1 MRLGNILTKKFL
13 ISFVCVLFTA
23 IISLC
28 GANLVNTYL
37 MDTTSGYQETVT
49 DDDESS
55 GNGEENVQA
64 EAEGYWSDNASRPEG
79 TGSSSNPYV
88 IEDASDLAYILEEP
102 DKHYVFSNSCT
113 SIDMSAHYWDASNT
127 VFESGSLIG
136 PDSGVTIYNI
146 VLPPG
151 ILWVNPTYY
160 FLPEIQENYIVSNLI
175 IDVTNGGF
183 IGIAVDSTISNITV
197 ISSNTQTEKAIFQSK
212 VYVAGGIVSE
222 AENVIIQNCINM
234 ADISISGSSPIY
246 AGGIVGRIMGGENNI
261 IENCVNYGNISGF
274 SRIGGIVGQ
283 VDLAYAFFKDNS
295 LTISRC
301 INYGNLS
308 SSFYVAGIVG
318 AVTKGNI
325 INIQFCISAMSESG
339 LTTTR
344 NQRVNDYRAGIIGYI
359 DASASTICIIEN
371 CAYASRYGSLDYH
384 GDIERGMLEA
394 SNISEIRVSGDILSK
409 GTVLNYMQTYNY
421 SCGNGLSKVWTTSTV
436 YSYGYNNF
444 SSEMVT
450 LSSFVVGFNLAIQNE
465 VQTGINQY
473 EYQLVN
479 DSNGYQVYLTDNGEE
494 IYLNNNSLNA
504 CYITKNPH
512 SQVIFT
518 VVEPNT
524 KGIYNF
530 LGIFDGTDVNTSH
543 QIGSNLNY
551 ITVPLNLSGDYVIR
565 CGLIKETYSFSAAYC
580 DEIIN
585 PSWFESLWR
594 SYDLTEGTKGGYI
607 SSYRVDMRDSNGDRR
622 SEGTTNENDIS
633 SSSIPFENNSY
644 LTSITF
650 EIKLEEGFEFYG
662 LFRKS
667 ALGGSN
673 NLHIYANQ
681 NVANSNSFIL
691 GNLGSSSSSLTSTS
705 GTDSNIYF
713 TLKLYETPSLNEF
726 DYVFVFRRYQYKIDI
741 NIDIYE
747 VTDVSKIESKKLSGY
762 YGYNE
767 RKYHRS
773 VSIFKDDYFGIGG
786 DSDIAD
792 STITIVSNSDHGG
805 YLDGEYN
812 WYLGYIETDE
822 LGIGNNGDFALC
834 WGGIQA
840 FSFTDTD
847 YLKCKNSEDPNS
859 RSLTLNLSALFGTN
873 SKGNLNLTT
882 NNTINI
888 TLKKFVVDPDEDYL
902 NKNVDAD
909 GDGIDD
915 SVGGKYVT
923 YSFYVLDVY
932 DSSVETGVN
941 NYVFGSNG
949 GITSL
954 SKLTSINEN
963 QYYSVNV
970 THVNNLAVTNNN
982 GELEVTSDGSISGYR
997 IDFTLF
1003 LFYDFNFVNFDEG
1016 DPLSKSGWADTLGRK
1031 DNSNDEKT
1039 GGNIKLSDIVSITK
1053 NPVNGYYYNGSTVNY
1068 FQVHNSNFNSSISI
1082 DNLNSSLKDLS
1093 NAGNDLYT
1101 LANGASSNTKV
1112 YLLSYY
1118 SLTTFTLNINI
1129 ASSGSIRSFN
1139 YALLINDEMIFDNL
1153 NGTGNSSSDS
1163 SNTFTNIKSY
1173 SKIEIKTNQI
1183 VTFTSGNAITYYK
1196 FDGIYL
1202 NGVKASDLPNFTF
1215 QLSSNPDINTE
1226 VSIQMAYEEVQSNI
1240 SYLALERDKNGYY
1253 LISSPEDLF
1262 AILYTFNRE
1271 SEDFEGYKFK
1281 QTCDID
1287 MSGYNFLPIGSE
1299 YIPFRGSYDGQ
1310 YYSIY
1315 NLKID
1320 AGNLSNVGL
1329 FGYVENATIKNLNFV
1344 GGSITGFNNVGVIGY
1359 AENSTI
1365 TRVNNY
1371 SCTINSSDDI
1381 ITNHIFMVDDETLDE
1396 PYTDSNGNG
1405 QYDEREPYEDIN
1417 GNDKYGKYNIVKALT
1432 SETGYNENLLLRV
1445 RAETNGAF
1453 NDFTFSVGGTDSYAF
1468 STVSSA
1474 YNVGGLLGNVT
1485 GSSVSVS
1492 SSKGTVEQETADI
1505 TEGTDSDVSAD
1516 DSAVES
1522 VSDKIT
1528 NRNIAG
1534 FVGYVSGGTISN
1546 CYTSQATFAGTTEN
1560 SSLTCC
1566 HKGISDVTELTDC
1579 DCESKFNW

>member
-64 EAEGYWSDNASRPEG
+64 EAEGYWSDNASKPSAG
-79 TGSSSNPYV
+79 AGSSSNPYV
-88 IEDASDLAYILEEP
+88 IEDAGDLAYILVAP
-102 DKHYVFSNSCT
+102 DKHYVFSDSCT
-113 SIDMSAHYWDASNT
+113 SIDMSAHYWDARST

-146 VLPPG
+146 VLSTG
-151 ILWVNPTYY
+151 ILYGLTYY
-160 FLPEIQENYIVSNLI
+160 FLPEIQENYVVSNII

-183 IGIAVDSTISNITV
+183 IGSAVDSTIQNVAV
-197 ISSNTQTEKAIFQSK
+197 ISSSTKTNSVIGGSGTIQRVT
-212 VYVAGGIVSE
+212 GGIVSE
-222 AENVIIQNCINM
+222 AENVTIRNCINM
-234 ADISISGSSPIY
+234 ADISTGLLFSSSA
-246 AGGIVGRIMGGENNI
+246 AGGIVGELVGGYNI
-261 IENCVNYGNISGF
+261 IQNCVNYGYINGLSYV
-274 SRIGGIVGQ
+274 GGIVGESSSR
-283 VDLAYAFFKDNS
+283 VLS
-295 LTISRC
+295 ITRC
-301 INYGNLS
+301 INYGRLNS
-308 SSFYVAGIVG
+308 KNSDGYVGGIVG
-318 AVTKGNI
+318 ALTGGN
-325 INIQFCISAMSESG
+325 
-339 LTTTR
+339 
-344 NQRVNDYRAGIIGYI
+344 YGYI
-359 DASASTICIIEN
+359 TYCINARSDAEFSAYYIGGLVGVTRTHLTMTYCR
-371 CAYASRYGSLDYH
+371 YASYENTYWGLIAAGQDKVYT
-384 GDIERGMLEA
+384 D
-394 SNISEIRVSGDILSK
+394 NIFLSTNTLNTNSSYTN
-409 GTVLNYMQTYNY
+409 GVLRK
-421 SCGNGLSKVWTTSTV
+421 SKVSSYMSTFGFAYNNNLNSTWTTATV
-436 YSYGYNNF
+436 YSLGSQNF

-450 LSSFVVGFNLAIQNE
+450 LSFFVNSFNIAIQNE

-473 EYQLVN
+473 DYQLDYDSDGYYAIIYNN
-479 DSNGYQVYLTDNGEE
+479 DNDGDITVDGDGLQTYY
-494 IYLNNNSLNA
+494 
-504 CYITKNPH
+504 YIKNPY
-512 SQVIFT
+512 SQVVFT
-518 VVEPNT
+518 VECENKART
-524 KGIYNF
+524 SSLYNF
-530 LGIFDGTDVNTSH
+530 LGIFDGIEMNDKQLSSEKSYVA
-543 QIGSNLNY
+543 I
-551 ITVPLNLSGDYVIR
+551 PLNLSGDYIIR
-565 CGLIKETYSFSAAYC
+565 SELIKNTYSFKTASYNGFLNNT
-580 DEIIN
+580 DIN
-585 PSWFESLWR
+585 NSVT
-594 SYDLTEGTKGGYI
+594 LTQGTEGGYI
-607 SSYRVDMRDSNGDRR
+607 STYRVDMRYSDGDRR
-622 SEGTTNENDIS
+622 STGTTTTLNSDKIE
-633 SSSIPFENNSY
+633 FKNNSY

-650 EIKLEEGFEFYG
+650 EIKLQEGYEFYG
-662 LFRKS
+662 LFGET
-667 ALGGSN
+667 ALGGSD
-673 NLHIYANQ
+673 NLQIYAGQDLKPANED
-681 NVANSNSFIL
+681 NFVISNSNGDSL
-691 GNLGSSSSSLTSTS
+691 GVENNDST
-705 GTDSNIYF
+705 GDSNTIYF
-713 TLKLYETPSLNEF
+713 TIQLFNSLNLSEF
-726 DYVFVFRRYQYKIDI
+726 NYVFVFTRYQYEIDI
-741 NIDIYE
+741 NINNFE
-747 VTDVSKIESKKLSGY
+747 VKNDTSSTYSSSNLRGY
-762 YGYNE
+762 YGYAG
-767 RKYHRS
+767 RVYHRS
-773 VSIFKDDYFGIGG
+773 DLTPKLSLNGSYYSINEF
-786 DSDIAD
+786 
-792 STITIVSNSDHGG
+792 TIVSNTSANK
-805 YLDGEYN
+805 YLGGEYN

-822 LGIGNNGDFALC
+822 LDFGNDGKLAFS
-834 WGGIQA
+834 WGGTEGFYFDETEKELEDIVECIG
-840 FSFTDTD
+840 D
-847 YLKCKNSEDPNS
+847 YSDDRK
-859 RSLTLNLSALFGTN
+859 LTLDLSKLFGID
-873 SKGNLNLTT
+873 SQGNLDLTDNET
-882 NNTINI
+882 VNI
-888 TLKKFVVDPDEDYL
+888 TLKKFVVDPDENYIKDSEDTED
-902 NKNVDAD
+902 N
-909 GDGIDD
+909 

-923 YSFYVLDVY
+923 YSYYVLDVY
-932 DSSVETGVN
+932 DSSVETDVN

-949 GITSL
+949 GTTSL
-954 SKLTSINEN
+954 SKLTSVNGN

-982 GELEVTSDGSISGYR
+982 GELEVTSGGSISGYR

-1003 LFYDFNFVNFDEG
+1003 LFYDFNFVDFDKG
-1016 DPLSKSGWADTLGRK
+1016 DPLSSGWDLESLNRK
-1031 DNSNDEKT
+1031 DDENT
-1039 GGNIKLSDIVSITK
+1039 GGNFTLNSIVNITK
-1053 NPVNGYYYNGSTVNY
+1053 VPVNGYYYNGFTVNY

-1093 NAGNDLYT
+1093 TAGNDLYT
-1101 LANGASSNTKV
+1101 LANGALSNTKV

-1359 AENSTI
+1359 TENSTI

-1371 SCTINSSDDI
+1371 SCEIKATNSISNTHIYLISENSVIDSESSSTDGEETTYNLSAEDFNSS
-1381 ITNHIFMVDDETLDE
+1381 
-1396 PYTDSNGNG
+1396 
-1405 QYDEREPYEDIN
+1405 
-1417 GNDKYGKYNIVKALT
+1417 
-1432 SETGYNENLLLRV
+1432 LLLRV
-1445 RAETNGAF
+1445 IQGSGL
-1453 NDFTFSVGGTDSYAF
+1453 NDYDFVVGGEDGKVAFGSTALESY
-1468 STVSSA
+1468 
-1474 YNVGGLLGNVT
+1474 NIGGLLGTMEN
-1485 GSSVSVS
+1485 GSVSIS
-1492 SSKGTVEQETADI
+1492 SSKGAVNIFESI
-1505 TEGTDSDVSAD
+1505 D
-1516 DSAVES
+1516 DSTS
-1522 VSDKIT
+1522 SDEETQDNTENQTSDLELIQ
-1528 NRNIAG
+1528 NRGIAG

-1546 CYTSQATFAGTTEN
+1546 CYTSQATFAGNYCNKNLN
-1560 SSLTCC
+1560 SSEIFNCC
-1566 HKGISDVTELTDC
+1566 HYNISDVTQITDSDC

>member
-64 EAEGYWSDNASRPEG
+64 EAEGYWSDNADVPG
-79 TGSSSNPYV
+79 TREVGGNAGSASNPYV
-88 IEDASDLAYILEEP
+88 IGTARELAYILVAP
-102 DKHYVFSNSCT
+102 DKHYVFSDSCT
-113 SIDMSAHYWDASNT
+113 SIDMSAHYWDARST

-146 VLPPG
+146 VLATR

-183 IGIAVDSTISNITV
+183 IGIAVDSKISNITV
-197 ISSNTQTEKAIFQSK
+197 ISSNTQTEKGWFGSK

-222 AENVIIQNCINM
+222 AENVTIRNCINM
-234 ADISISGSSPIY
+234 ADISISGSSPTY

-318 AVTKGNI
+318 AVTKGDI

-339 LTTTR
+339 LTTTM

-359 DASASTICIIEN
+359 DASTSTICIIEN

-384 GDIERGMLEA
+384 GDIERGKLEA
-394 SNISEIRVSGDILSK
+394 SNISKIRVSGDILSK

-473 EYQLVN
+473 KYQFVI
-479 DSNGYQVYLTDNGEE
+479 DPNGYQVYLNDFYGSVLISEAD
-494 IYLNNNSLNA
+494 LNT
-504 CYITKNPH
+504 YYVTKNPY
-512 SQVIFT
+512 SQRIFT
-518 VVEPNT
+518 IEYGNESKT
-524 KGIYNF
+524 SGIYKF
-530 LGIFDGTDVNTSH
+530 LGVYDGIEANDEQLSDGSYLFYNAVPTS
-543 QIGSNLNY
+543 
-551 ITVPLNLSGDYVIR
+551 LSGDYVIR
-565 CGLIKETYSFSAAYC
+565 CDLIKNTYSFKTA
-580 DEIIN
+580 
-585 PSWFESLWR
+585 
-594 SYDLTEGTKGGYI
+594 SYNGFLNKIDSNNRVVLTQGTEGGYI
-607 SSYRVDMRDSNGDRR
+607 SSYRVDMRYSDGDRR
-622 SEGTTNENDIS
+622 STGTTTTLNSDEIA
-633 SSSIPFENNSY
+633 FQNNSY

-650 EIKLEEGFEFYG
+650 QITLRDGYEFYG
-662 LFRKS
+662 LFGET
-667 ALGGSN
+667 ALGGSD
-673 NLHIYANQ
+673 NLQIYAGQ
-681 NVANSNSFIL
+681 GVANSEQFVPGDL
-691 GNLGSSSSSLTSTS
+691 GTSSLTNTS
-705 GTDSNIYF
+705 ATSDTIYF
-713 TLKLYETPSLNEF
+713 TIQLFNTPSLTEF
-726 DYVFVFRRYQYKIDI
+726 NYVFVFTRYQYGLDI
-741 NIDIYE
+741 NINNYE
-747 VTDVSKIESKKLSGY
+747 VKNKLETPFSSTKLDSY
-762 YGYNE
+762 YGYDNRE
-767 RKYHRS
+767 YHREKFPEPELS
-773 VSIFKDDYFGIGG
+773 SNIENL
-786 DSDIAD
+786 
-792 STITIVSNSDHGG
+792 ITLVSNDG
-805 YLDGEYN
+805 YSENNYYLGGEYN

-822 LGIGNNGDFALC
+822 SDIGNDGNFAFY
-834 WGGIQA
+834 WGGEKDFDFNPESSTILGRDGSQ
-840 FSFTDTD
+840 FIKTDGIDDTNR
-847 YLKCKNSEDPNS
+847 K
-859 RSLTLNLSALFGTN
+859 LTLDLGALFGTN
-873 SKGNLNLTT
+873 SKENLNLTT

-923 YSFYVLDVY
+923 YSYYVLDVY

-970 THVNNLAVTNNN
+970 TQVNNLTVENDN
-982 GELEVTSDGSISGYR
+982 GKLTVTSDGSISGYR

-1003 LFYDFNFVNFDEG
+1003 LFYDFNFVDFDEG

-1053 NPVNGYYYNGSTVNY
+1053 NPVNGYYYNGSTVK

-1101 LANGASSNTKV
+1101 LANGALSNTEV

-1118 SLTTFTLNINI
+1118 SLTTITLNINTG
-1129 ASSGSIRSFN
+1129 SSGINNFKYTLS
-1139 YALLINDEMIFDNL
+1139 INDEVIHDNL
-1153 NGTGNSSSDS
+1153 HGSESSSS
-1163 SNTFTNIKSY
+1163 ENTFDIKSY
-1173 SKIEIKTNQI
+1173 SKVEIEAGQT
-1183 VTFTSGNAITYYK
+1183 VTESIDNNNTYYK

-1202 NGVKASDLPNFTF
+1202 NGVKASDLPYYTF
-1215 QLSSNPDINTE
+1215 QLINNSSTNLDNSPYI
-1226 VSIQMAYEEVQSNI
+1226 SIDLEIEYKNIQSNI
-1240 SYLALERDKNGYY
+1240 SYLSLERDKNGYY

-1262 AILYTFNRE
+1262 AILYTYNQT

-1287 MSGYNFLPIGSE
+1287 MSGYKFLPIGTE
-1299 YIPFRGSYDGQ
+1299 YLSFKGSYDGQ

-1329 FGYVENATIKNLNFV
+1329 FGYVENATIKNLNFI

-1371 SCTINSSDDI
+1371 SCEIKATNSISNTHIYLISENSVIDSESSSTDGEETTYNLSAEDFNSS
-1381 ITNHIFMVDDETLDE
+1381 
-1396 PYTDSNGNG
+1396 
-1405 QYDEREPYEDIN
+1405 
-1417 GNDKYGKYNIVKALT
+1417 
-1432 SETGYNENLLLRV
+1432 LLLRV
-1445 RAETNGAF
+1445 IQGSGL
-1453 NDFTFSVGGTDSYAF
+1453 NDYDFVVGGEDGKVAFGSTALESY
-1468 STVSSA
+1468 
-1474 YNVGGLLGNVT
+1474 NIGGLLGTMEN
-1485 GSSVSVS
+1485 GSVSIS
-1492 SSKGTVEQETADI
+1492 SSKGAVNIFESI
-1505 TEGTDSDVSAD
+1505 D
-1516 DSAVES
+1516 DSTS
-1522 VSDKIT
+1522 SDEETQDNTENQTSDLELIQ
-1528 NRNIAG
+1528 NRGIAG

-1546 CYTSQATFAGTTEN
+1546 CYTSQATFTGKTEN

-1566 HKGISDVTELTDC
+1566 HTGISDVTDLTDSDC

>member
-55 GNGEENVQA
+55 ESNEDDVETEASGN
-64 EAEGYWSDNASRPEG
+64 WSDNTSRPEEG
-79 TGSSSNPYV
+79 IGSASNPYV
-88 IEDASDLAYILEEP
+88 IGTAGELAYILVAP
-102 DKHYVFSNSCT
+102 DKHYVFSDSCT

-136 PDSGVTIYNI
+136 SDSGVTIYNI

-151 ILWVNPTYY
+151 TLYGSTYY
-160 FLPEIQENYIVSNLI
+160 FLPEIQENYVVSNLI

-197 ISSNTQTEKAIFQSK
+197 ISSNTQTEKGWFGLRE
-212 VYVAGGIVSE
+212 YVAGGIVSE
-222 AENVIIQNCINM
+222 AENVTIRNCINM
-234 ADISISGSSPIY
+234 ADISISGSSPTY

-308 SSFYVAGIVG
+308 SSYYVAGIVG
-318 AVTKGNI
+318 AVTKGDI

-339 LTTTR
+339 LITTG
-344 NQRVNDYRAGIIGYI
+344 NHRVNDYRAGIIGYI
-359 DASASTICIIEN
+359 DASASTICVIEN

-384 GDIERGMLEA
+384 GDIERGKLEA
-394 SNISEIRVSGDILSK
+394 SNISKIRVSGDILSK

-473 EYQLVN
+473 KYQFVI
-479 DSNGYQVYLTDNGEE
+479 DPNGYQVYLNDFYGSVLISEAD
-494 IYLNNNSLNA
+494 LNT
-504 CYITKNPH
+504 YYVTKNPY
-512 SQVIFT
+512 SQRIFT
-518 VVEPNT
+518 IEYGNESKT
-524 KGIYNF
+524 SGIYKF
-530 LGIFDGTDVNTSH
+530 LGVYDGIEANDEQLSDGSYLFYNAVPTS
-543 QIGSNLNY
+543 
-551 ITVPLNLSGDYVIR
+551 LSGDYVIR
-565 CGLIKETYSFSAAYC
+565 CDLIKNTYSFKTASYNGFLNNT
-580 DEIIN
+580 DIN
-585 PSWFESLWR
+585 NSVT
-594 SYDLTEGTKGGYI
+594 LTQGTEGGYI
-607 SSYRVDMRDSNGDRR
+607 SSYRVDMRYSDGDRR
-622 SEGTTNENDIS
+622 STGTTTTPNSDEIA
-633 SSSIPFENNSY
+633 FEKNSY

-650 EIKLEEGFEFYG
+650 EIKLQEGFEFYG
-662 LFRKS
+662 LFGET
-667 ALGGSN
+667 ALGGSD
-673 NLHIYANQ
+673 NLQIYAGQ
-681 NVANSNSFIL
+681 GVANSEQFVPGDL
-691 GNLGSSSSSLTSTS
+691 GTSSLTNTS
-705 GTDSNIYF
+705 ATSDTIYF
-713 TLKLYETPSLNEF
+713 TIQLFNTPSLTEF
-726 DYVFVFRRYQYKIDI
+726 NYVFVFTRYQYGLDI
-741 NIDIYE
+741 NINNYE
-747 VTDVSKIESKKLSGY
+747 VKNKLETPFSSTKLDSY
-762 YGYNE
+762 YGYDNRE
-767 RKYHRS
+767 YHREKFPEPELS
-773 VSIFKDDYFGIGG
+773 SNIENL
-786 DSDIAD
+786 
-792 STITIVSNSDHGG
+792 ITLVSNDG
-805 YLDGEYN
+805 YSENNYYLGGEYN

-822 LGIGNNGDFALC
+822 SDIGNDGNFAFY
-834 WGGIQA
+834 WGGEKDFDFNPESSTILGRDGSQ
-840 FSFTDTD
+840 FIKTDGIDDTNR
-847 YLKCKNSEDPNS
+847 K
-859 RSLTLNLSALFGTN
+859 LTLDLGALFGTN

-902 NKNVDAD
+902 NKNVDPD

-923 YSFYVLDVY
+923 YTYYVLDVY

-970 THVNNLAVTNNN
+970 TQVNNLTVENDN
-982 GELEVTSDGSISGYR
+982 GKLTVTSDGSISGYR

-1068 FQVHNSNFNSSISI
+1068 FQVHNANFNSSISI

-1093 NAGNDLYT
+1093 TAGNDLYT
-1101 LANGASSNTKV
+1101 LANGALSNTEV

-1118 SLTTFTLNINI
+1118 SLTTITLNINTG
-1129 ASSGSIRSFN
+1129 SSGINNFKYTLS
-1139 YALLINDEMIFDNL
+1139 INDEVIHDNL
-1153 NGTGNSSSDS
+1153 HGSESSSS
-1163 SNTFTNIKSY
+1163 ENTFDIKSY
-1173 SKIEIKTNQI
+1173 SKVEIEAGQT
-1183 VTFTSGNAITYYK
+1183 VTESSDNNNTYFK

-1202 NGVKASDLPNFTF
+1202 NGVKASDLPYYTF
-1215 QLSSNPDINTE
+1215 QLINNSSTNLDNSPYI
-1226 VSIQMAYEEVQSNI
+1226 SIDLEIEYKNIQSNI
-1240 SYLALERDKNGYY
+1240 SYLSLERDKNGYY

-1262 AILYTFNRE
+1262 AILYTYNQT

-1287 MSGYNFLPIGSE
+1287 MSGYKFLPIGTE
-1299 YIPFRGSYDGQ
+1299 YLSFKGSYDGQ

-1329 FGYVENATIKNLNFV
+1329 FGYVENATIKNLNFI

-1371 SCTINSSDDI
+1371 SCEIKATNSISNTHIYLISENSVIDSESSSTDGEETTYNLSAEDFNSS
-1381 ITNHIFMVDDETLDE
+1381 
-1396 PYTDSNGNG
+1396 
-1405 QYDEREPYEDIN
+1405 
-1417 GNDKYGKYNIVKALT
+1417 
-1432 SETGYNENLLLRV
+1432 LLLRV
-1445 RAETNGAF
+1445 IQGSGL
-1453 NDFTFSVGGTDSYAF
+1453 NDYDFVVGGEDGKVAFGSTALESY
-1468 STVSSA
+1468 
-1474 YNVGGLLGNVT
+1474 NIGGLLGTMEN
-1485 GSSVSVS
+1485 GSVSIS
-1492 SSKGTVEQETADI
+1492 SSKGAVNIFESI
-1505 TEGTDSDVSAD
+1505 D
-1516 DSAVES
+1516 DSTS
-1522 VSDKIT
+1522 SDEETQDNTENQTSDLELIQ
-1528 NRNIAG
+1528 NRGIAG

-1546 CYTSQATFAGTTEN
+1546 CYTSQATFAGKTEN

-1566 HKGISDVTELTDC
+1566 HTGISDVTDLTDSDC

>member
-13 ISFVCVLFTA
+13 ISFVCVVFTA

-160 FLPEIQENYIVSNLI
+160 FLPEIQENFIVSNLI

-222 AENVIIQNCINM
+222 AENVTIRNCINM
-234 ADISISGSSPIY
+234 ADISISGSSPTY

-318 AVTKGNI
+318 AVTKGDI

-359 DASASTICIIEN
+359 DASTSTICIIEN

-384 GDIERGMLEA
+384 GDIERGKLEA
-394 SNISEIRVSGDILSK
+394 SNISKIRVSGDILSK

-473 EYQLVN
+473 KYQFVI
-479 DSNGYQVYLTDNGEE
+479 DPNGYQVYLNDFYGSVLISEAD
-494 IYLNNNSLNA
+494 LNT
-504 CYITKNPH
+504 YYVTKNPY
-512 SQVIFT
+512 SQRIFT
-518 VVEPNT
+518 IEYGNESKT
-524 KGIYNF
+524 SGIYKF
-530 LGIFDGTDVNTSH
+530 LGVYDGIEANDEQLSDGSYLFYNAVPTS
-543 QIGSNLNY
+543 
-551 ITVPLNLSGDYVIR
+551 LSGDYVIR
-565 CGLIKETYSFSAAYC
+565 CDLIKNTYSFKTASYNGFLNNT
-580 DEIIN
+580 DIN
-585 PSWFESLWR
+585 NSVT
-594 SYDLTEGTKGGYI
+594 LTQGTEGGYI
-607 SSYRVDMRDSNGDRR
+607 SSYRVDMRYSDGDRR
-622 SEGTTNENDIS
+622 STGTTTTPNSDEIA
-633 SSSIPFENNSY
+633 FEKNSY

-650 EIKLEEGFEFYG
+650 EIKLQEGFEFYG
-662 LFRKS
+662 LFGET
-667 ALGGSN
+667 ALGGSD
-673 NLHIYANQ
+673 NLQIYAGQ
-681 NVANSNSFIL
+681 GVANSEQFVPGDL
-691 GNLGSSSSSLTSTS
+691 GTSSLTNTS
-705 GTDSNIYF
+705 ATSDTIYF
-713 TLKLYETPSLNEF
+713 TIQLFNTPSLTEF
-726 DYVFVFRRYQYKIDI
+726 NYVFVFTRYQYGLDI
-741 NIDIYE
+741 NINNYE
-747 VTDVSKIESKKLSGY
+747 VKNKLETPFSSTKLDSY
-762 YGYNE
+762 YGYDNRE
-767 RKYHRS
+767 YHREKFPEPELS
-773 VSIFKDDYFGIGG
+773 SNIENL
-786 DSDIAD
+786 
-792 STITIVSNSDHGG
+792 ITLVSNDG
-805 YLDGEYN
+805 YSENNYYLGGEYN

-822 LGIGNNGDFALC
+822 SDIGNDGNFAFY
-834 WGGIQA
+834 WGGEKDFDFNPESSTILGRDGSQ
-840 FSFTDTD
+840 FIKTDGI
-847 YLKCKNSEDPNS
+847 EDTN
-859 RSLTLNLSALFGTN
+859 RKLTLDLGALFGTN
-873 SKGNLNLTT
+873 FQGNLNLTN

-888 TLKKFVVDPDEDYL
+888 TLKKFVVDPDENYL
-902 NKNVDAD
+902 NQNVDAD
-909 GDGIDD
+909 GTDN

-923 YSFYVLDVY
+923 YSYYVLDLY

-949 GITSL
+949 GVTTL
-954 SKLTSINEN
+954 SESTTNVGNK
-963 QYYSVNV
+963 YYSVNV
-970 THVNNLAVTNNN
+970 TQVNNLAVTNNN
-982 GELEVTSDGSISGYR
+982 GELKVTSGGSISGYR

-1003 LFYDFNFVNFDEG
+1003 LFYDFNFVDFDKG
-1016 DPLSKSGWADTLGRK
+1016 DPLSSGWDLESLNRK
-1031 DNSNDEKT
+1031 DDENT
-1039 GGNIKLSDIVSITK
+1039 GGNFTLNSIVNIGK
-1053 NPVNGYYYNGSTVNY
+1053 DPVNGYYYNGFTVNY
-1068 FQVHNSNFNSSISI
+1068 FQVHDSNFNSRISI
-1082 DNLNSSLKDLS
+1082 DNLNSSLKNLS
-1093 NAGNDLYT
+1093 ETDNDLYT
-1101 LANGASSNTKV
+1101 LANGASSATKV

-1118 SLTTFTLNINI
+1118 SLTTFTLNLNIESESNNNLTLRYILSIN
-1129 ASSGSIRSFN
+1129 
-1139 YALLINDEMIFDNL
+1139 NDEIYNNL
-1153 NGTGNSSSDS
+1153 TSGNTSG
-1163 SNTFTNIKSY
+1163 NIMEFYNIKSY
-1173 SKIEIKTNQI
+1173 SKIEIN
-1183 VTFTSGNAITYYK
+1183 VDNYAVYFRNDNYTFYK
-1196 FDGIYL
+1196 FSGL
-1202 NGVKASDLPNFTF
+1202 NINGESATSLSNYSF
-1215 QLSSNPDINTE
+1215 QLISDSEEVNTE
-1226 VSIQMAYEEVQSNI
+1226 INVGIVYSPVYTIKTI
-1240 SYLALERDKNGYY
+1240 SLERDKNGYY
-1253 LISSPEDLF
+1253 LISSPENLF
-1262 AILYTFNRE
+1262 YIMYRLNSS
-1271 SEDFEGYKFK
+1271 SENFEGYKFK

-1310 YYSIY
+1310 YYSIK
-1315 NLKID
+1315 NLNID

-1329 FGYVENATIKNLNFV
+1329 FGYVENATIKNLNFI

-1371 SCTINSSDDI
+1371 SCEIKATNSISNTHIYLISENSVIDSESSSTDGEETTYNLSAEDFNSS
-1381 ITNHIFMVDDETLDE
+1381 
-1396 PYTDSNGNG
+1396 
-1405 QYDEREPYEDIN
+1405 
-1417 GNDKYGKYNIVKALT
+1417 
-1432 SETGYNENLLLRV
+1432 LLLRV
-1445 RAETNGAF
+1445 IQGSGL
-1453 NDFTFSVGGTDSYAF
+1453 NDYDFVVGGEDGKVAFGSTALESY
-1468 STVSSA
+1468 
-1474 YNVGGLLGNVT
+1474 NIGGLLGTMEN
-1485 GSSVSVS
+1485 GSVSIS
-1492 SSKGTVEQETADI
+1492 SSKGAVNIFESI
-1505 TEGTDSDVSAD
+1505 D
-1516 DSAVES
+1516 DSTS
-1522 VSDKIT
+1522 SDEETQDNTENQTSDLELIQ
-1528 NRNIAG
+1528 NRGIAG

-1546 CYTSQATFAGTTEN
+1546 CYTSQATFAGKTEN

-1566 HKGISDVTELTDC
+1566 HTGISDVTDLTDSDC